1 MSNKTLDAKKH
12 NYPEYMSY
20 CIGIDSLTGNDD
32 MDSIAAN
39 VEENLKK
46 SQCCGIKLYPGYS
59 HIYVYD
65 EWYDRFMNWPKSMI
79 NPSPST
85 PG

>member
-1 MSNKTLDAKKH
+1 
-12 NYPEYMSY
+12 MSY

-46 SQCCGIKLYPGYS
+46 
-59 HIYVYD
+59 
-65 EWYDRFMNWPKSMI
+65 KSVLRHQAL
-79 NPSPST
+79 S
-85 PG
+85 GL